1 MNAMSSHICPVCGFD
16 GLDEPPTTP
25 ECGDS
30 YEICSCCGFQFG
42 VSDGDRGF
50 TYEGWRQA
58 WISGGMRWWS
68 TSRPAPPGWDP
79 DAQLRRV
86 DAV

>member
-1 MNAMSSHICPVCGFD
+1 MTHHTCPVCGFD
-16 GLDEPPTTP
+16 GLEEPPTTP

-58 WISGGMRWWS
+58 WISNGMRWWS
-68 TSRPAPPGWDP
+68 TSRAAPPGWDP
-79 DAQLRRV
+79 VAQLRRV